1 MTEQISDGGARD
13 FITFREFVAFQ
24 KEQAAQFKEALRE
37 HEQRMIDVIT
47 NNQKAFGHEVERIAM
62 QRREQDLRKIETLE
76 REVES
81 LRAQLPEEK
90 PKEGSGAFGMNTLL
104 MGRKSGLGWMIS
116 GIAVAV
122 AMYALI
128 AQPSLRH
135 LPLIGGFFT
144 R

>member
-1 MTEQISDGGARD
+1 MVE
-13 FITFREFVAFQ
+13 
-24 KEQAAQFKEALRE
+24 
-37 HEQRMIDVIT
+37 VIT

-62 QRREQDLRKIETLE
+62 QRREQDQRKIDALE
-76 REVES
+76 REIEN
-81 LRAQLPEEK
+81 LRAQLPDEK
-90 PKEGSGAFGMNTLL
+90 PKESAGGFGMNTLL
-104 MGRKSGLGWMIS
+104 MGRKSGMGWMIS

-128 AQPSLRH
+128 TQPSLRH